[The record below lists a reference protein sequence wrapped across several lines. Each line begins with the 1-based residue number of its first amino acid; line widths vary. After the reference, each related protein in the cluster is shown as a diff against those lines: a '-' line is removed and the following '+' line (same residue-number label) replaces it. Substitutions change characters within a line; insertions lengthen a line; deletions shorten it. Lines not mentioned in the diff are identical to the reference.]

1 MALDGWLFA
10 FGFLCGHVLG
20 IALGLLIGRLKWRR
34 PPRKLME
41 DAPKSSATRISDLVE
56 TVDYV
61 DYPVACTDEDAE
73 EDSSTSSLSAVLGKQ
88 NEDYLDDESDSCG
101 SNEVVEEGY
110 LRVTNT
116 IRPCVGVTYVDYTSQ
131 MVLPKREPSLLRQAP
146 EESPARL
153 TKRRTYSSSKM
164 REGYM
169 FEVTV
174 SKSSTSSKIGVVIIP
189 TVRNVLRVAEV
200 TVGMIANWNE
210 SNPTA
215 AVEPGDFIT
224 SINGVGGDCSRMLSI
239 VSTERKLVL
248 MCKRPNVDWK
258 R

>member
-20 IALGLLIGRLKWRR
+20 IALGFVIGRLLYLAS
-34 PPRKLME
+34 PGKLMQ
-41 DAPKSSATRISDLVE
+41 DAPKSSATRISDLIE

-61 DYPVACTDEDAE
+61 DYPIARTDEDAE
-73 EDSSTSSLSAVLGKQ
+73 EDSSSLSAGLENQK
-88 NEDYLDDESDSCG
+88 EDCLDDESDSCG
-101 SNEVVEEGY
+101 SDEVVEEGY

-153 TKRRTYSSSKM
+153 TKRRTFSSSKM

-200 TVGMIANWNE
+200 TVGMVANWNN

-224 SINGVGGDCSRMLSI
+224 SINGIGGDCSRMLSI
-239 VSTERKLVL
+239 ASTERKLVL